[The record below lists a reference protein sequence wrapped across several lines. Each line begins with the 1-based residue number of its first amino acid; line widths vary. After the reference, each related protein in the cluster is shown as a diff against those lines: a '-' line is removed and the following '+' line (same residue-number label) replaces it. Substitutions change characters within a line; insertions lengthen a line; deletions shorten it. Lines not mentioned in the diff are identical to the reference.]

1 MGVTSLATGSQKEI
15 SLTFPMDIPAIERCI
30 PHRHP
35 FLLIDR
41 VVAAVPH
48 ESVVA
53 LKQVSVSDPFL
64 QGHFPGNPV
73 MPGVL
78 IIEAVAQATAVLGHL
93 STVGGL
99 RQCYLTEIIS
109 ARFRR
114 PVVPGDTLNIEATVK
129 KRRAPFFWFAGR
141 CTVDGVTVAEIEIS
155 AFLK

>member
-1 MGVTSLATGSQKEI
+1 MGAASLASTESSKV
-15 SLTFPMDIPAIERCI
+15 SFPMDIAAIESCI

-41 VVAAVPH
+41 VLAAVPS

-53 LKQVSVSDPFL
+53 IKQISVSDPFL

-78 IIEAVAQATAVLGHL
+78 LIEAVAQATAVLGHI
-93 STVGGL
+93 STPGGL
-99 RQCYLTEIIS
+99 SKCYLTEILS

-114 PVVPGDTLNIEATVK
+114 PVVPGDTLKIEATVK
-129 KRRAPFFWFAGR
+129 KRRAPFFWFSGH